1 MIGSKANTDELIY
14 QSKYIDLPEASNA
27 DRQTDTDG
35 IKRDNKDWNFGLAEY
50 SDTVGPPGE
59 RYFVTIYTRKLSL
72 YNFRAYFHVAWRH
85 GTSKEIYMAY
95 NVGYLQH
102 CVCSKCQVGSFQMIC
117 KQQSKNDQNMHF
129 E

>member
-14 QSKYIDLPEASNA
+14 QSKYIDLPETSNA

-59 RYFVTIYTRKLSL
+59 RFFRIPVNLHEIISGLNFLLNGETGRVRKCMWLIMMVIGSIWCV
-72 YNFRAYFHVAWRH
+72 R
-85 GTSKEIYMAY
+85 
-95 NVGYLQH
+95 NVRSG
-102 CVCSKCQVGSFQMIC
+102 
-117 KQQSKNDQNMHF
+117 HF
-129 E
+129 K